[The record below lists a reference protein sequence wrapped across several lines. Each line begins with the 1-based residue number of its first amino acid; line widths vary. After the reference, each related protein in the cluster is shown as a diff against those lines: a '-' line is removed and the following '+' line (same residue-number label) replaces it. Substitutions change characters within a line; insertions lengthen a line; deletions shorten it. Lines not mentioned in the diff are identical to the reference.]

1 MLRKGPC
8 VAGLTLTRRYG
19 KVTEAAPPERVGN
32 HSGTQ
37 WPWPWL
43 RFALPFATVLLSLA
57 AIEILF
63 RTVDSFTHFMD
74 TYDLRRVV
82 EIYSAHPSLS
92 HTLKPGMDDL
102 RPARG
107 DVPAYRLRTNA
118 LGFRFDEARFR
129 DKDPTTFRIAVL
141 GDSLVEG
148 FEEAFTLPR
157 LLEKELAGVRITG
170 RRIETM
176 NWGVM
181 SYSPLIHY
189 VNLRRNVLKY
199 APDLVLLHFDL
210 TDVFDDNVRYKDIT
224 RWDPEGNPESVGPV
238 AFLSVNVDG
247 RMVHILDYGA
257 QLAATRPLYSPHRL
271 RIWLLEHSPLF
282 LFGYA
287 KAHPPNTILEVY
299 LKELEGT
306 SVKVPLR
313 KSPQVLEWAHAD
325 SPKIREQ
332 VAFSFGVL
340 GKIHGLLAEHK
351 IRLVVTTLPNRA
363 QLVSIKGQPR
373 WPLHSIERLQ
383 AFCQS
388 RGVPFYSPAREFE
401 TALQEGASIYVSDN
415 MHLANPGQEQ
425 WAAALARYLTKIHSL

>member
-1 MLRKGPC
+1 MGS
-8 VAGLTLTRRYG
+8 
-19 KVTEAAPPERVGN
+19 

-37 WPWPWL
+37 RPRRWL
-43 RFALPFATVLLSLA
+43 RLALPFAAGLLSLA
-57 AIEILF
+57 AIELLF

-82 EIYSAHPSLS
+82 EIYSAHPSLN
-92 HTLKPGMDDL
+92 HTLTPSKDYL
-102 RPARG
+102 RAADR
-107 DVPAYRLRTNA
+107 DRPAYRLQTNA

-129 DKDPTTFRIAVL
+129 DKDPTAFRIAVL

-148 FEEAFTLPR
+148 HEEAFTLPR
-157 LLEKELAGVRITG
+157 LLEKELAAVRITG

-189 VNLRRNVLKY
+189 VNLRRNILRY
-199 APDLVLLHFDL
+199 DPDLVLLHFDL

-224 RWDPEGNPESVGPV
+224 RWDPKGNPESVDGPV

-257 QLAATRPLYSPHRL
+257 QLASTRPLYSPYRL
-271 RIWLLEHSPLF
+271 RIWLLEHSRLF

-287 KAHPPNTILEVY
+287 RTHPPNKIFGVY
-299 LKELEGT
+299 MRELEGT
-306 SVKVPLR
+306 PVKVSLR
-313 KSPQVLEWAHAD
+313 ESPRFLDWAHDD

-340 GKIHGLLAEHK
+340 DKIRGLLAEHK
-351 IRLVVTTLPNRA
+351 IPLVVTTLPNKA
-363 QLVSIKGQPR
+363 HLVSINQEPR
-373 WPLHSIERLQ
+373 WPLHPIERLQ

-388 RGVPFYSPAREFE
+388 RGIPFYSPVRELE
-401 TALQEGASIYVSDN
+401 TALQGGASVYVSDN

-425 WAAALARYLTKIHSL
+425 WAAALARYITKTYSL

>member
-1 MLRKGPC
+1 
-8 VAGLTLTRRYG
+8 
-19 KVTEAAPPERVGN
+19 VTEAATPEKVGT

-37 WPWPWL
+37 WPRRWL
-43 RFALPFATVLLSLA
+43 RFALPFAAGLLSLA
-57 AIEILF
+57 AIEVLF

-74 TYDLRRVV
+74 AYDLRRVV
-82 EIYSAHPSLS
+82 EIYSAHPYLS
-92 HTLKPGMDDL
+92 HTLTPSMDYL
-102 RPARG
+102 RPADR

-129 DKDPTTFRIAVL
+129 DKDPTAFRIAVL

-157 LLEKELAGVRITG
+157 LLEKELAAVRITG

-287 KAHPPNTILEVY
+287 KA
-299 LKELEGT
+299 G
-306 SVKVPLR
+306 S
-313 KSPQVLEWAHAD
+313 S
-325 SPKIREQ
+325 
-332 VAFSFGVL
+332 
-340 GKIHGLLAEHK
+340 
-351 IRLVVTTLPNRA
+351 
-363 QLVSIKGQPR
+363 
-373 WPLHSIERLQ
+373 
-383 AFCQS
+383 
-388 RGVPFYSPAREFE
+388 EFRV
-401 TALQEGASIYVSDN
+401 G
-415 MHLANPGQEQ
+415 
-425 WAAALARYLTKIHSL
+425 R